1 MNTLH
6 DPRRGKM
13 LRTVTAIL
21 ALGGLVGVGALL
33 SACPGE
39 DTAAGPP
46 DTGTPPIATTPTP
59 TTTGT
64 TTPDGGPPSKTSC
77 LDRPPGSAPLPRT
90 TDGLPC
96 ELIPP
101 GLVLTRSVTPDG
113 GR

>member
-1 MNTLH
+1 M
-6 DPRRGKM
+6 KK
-13 LRTVTAIL
+13 LRTATAIL

-46 DTGTPPIATTPTP
+46 DTGTPTATTPTSTTTP
-59 TTTGT
+59 TTTST
-64 TTPDGGPPSKTSC
+64 TTPDGGPKSKTSC
-77 LDRPPGSAPLPRT
+77 LDRPPGSAPLPRA

-113 GR
+113 GK